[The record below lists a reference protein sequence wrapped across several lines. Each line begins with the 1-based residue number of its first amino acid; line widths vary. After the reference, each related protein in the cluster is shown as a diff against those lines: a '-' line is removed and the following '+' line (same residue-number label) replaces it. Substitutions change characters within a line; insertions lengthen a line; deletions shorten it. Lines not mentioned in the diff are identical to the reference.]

1 MIYAASFFK
10 NMRYWWLTLGLLRAG
25 LLLAQG
31 DADIPFGSWRV
42 HVPYADCK
50 HLAETPERILAASEN
65 GLFSVGKA
73 DGEIRRLSAVDGFSD
88 VGIAFMDYQSDAD
101 VVLIGYRNG
110 NIDLIKNDN
119 RIINLPDVLNSSLQ
133 GDKAIRHVHFRGN
146 EAIISTGL
154 GILILDLQREI
165 FTDSYTSIGPGGST
179 VAVSATAVV
188 NDTLYAAV
196 SGAILYAPYDGSR
209 NLSDYNNWKQLRSG
223 VVCKNMVNWNNALV
237 CDLNKVVQKYA
248 QGSWSD
254 YYDGRQ
260 DTIANIGVYY
270 GKLYVFAEGRIISDD
285 GTAQSIIPVNLI
297 NRGIVDREGFVWFV
311 LNTYGLIK
319 KINGNE
325 VSFFPNGPAF
335 KQSYQM
341 ASVGRTLYVTGG
353 GTSSTYG
360 NAFNNNGY
368 AIFHENRW
376 INRGPNPI
384 TDGLYDW
391 TVAYAEPETKRVFLG
406 THSFGMVF
414 FSGTE
419 PRLRID
425 SSNSNLRKFAN
436 TIWTRVTG
444 MASDQNGNLWVSNFG
459 SATGLNVLMKTGGWK
474 SYSLLNNN
482 VGQLVVDDYGQKW
495 MLAYNNSSTGP
506 NGPVGLMVYD
516 DNGTPDLLADDRQRF
531 LNNQADNG
539 GLPSSEVSC
548 IATDRYGYIW
558 VGTDQ
563 GLAVFT
569 RPDKVFPNNKALNAE
584 RFVIVEGGT
593 TGYLLGTQVINC
605 ITVDGGGRKWVGT
618 NNGAYLVAENGL
630 KVLRHFTKENSPLL
644 SNEIQSI
651 GIMEETGE
659 VFFGSSEGI
668 SSWRGDATP
677 AKDVHGTVK
686 VFPNPVRPGY
696 EGNVVIQGLPS
707 DAEVKITDI
716 NGNVVYE
723 TRANGGTATWNCRK
737 LNGDKPASGIYL
749 IFSINRDGSDSY
761 MSKLVFIR

>member
-1 MIYAASFFK
+1 MKLFRGLFLFAGCVSF
-10 NMRYWWLTLGLLRAG
+10 GLLS
-25 LLLAQG
+25 AQ
-31 DADIPFGSWRV
+31 DNADISFGTWRV

-50 HLAETPERILAASEN
+50 HVAETRDHILAASEN
-65 GLFSVGKA
+65 GLFSVGKS
-73 DGEIRRLSAVDGFSD
+73 DGEIRRLSPVDGFSD
-88 VGIAFMDYQSDAD
+88 VGIAYMDYQPDAD
-101 VVLIGYRNG
+101 VLLIGYRNG
-110 NIDLIKNDN
+110 NIDLLKNDT
-119 RIINLPDVLNSSLQ
+119 RIVNLPDLLKSSLQ
-133 GDKAIRHVHFRGN
+133 GDKAIRHVHFTGK

-154 GILILDLQREI
+154 GILVLDIEREV

-188 NDTLYAAV
+188 NDTLFAAI
-196 SGAILYAPYDGSR
+196 SGAILFAPYDGSR
-209 NLSDYNNWKQLRSG
+209 NLSDYNNWKTLRSG
-223 VVCKNMVNWNNALV
+223 VNCKNMASWNKKLV
-237 CDLNKVVQKYA
+237 CDLNKVVKEYDK
-248 QGSWSD
+248 GVWSD

-270 GKLYVFAEGRIISDD
+270 GLLYVFAEGRIIRDD
-285 GTAQSIIPVNLI
+285 GSSKTIIPVNLI
-297 NRGIVDREGFVWFV
+297 NRGIVDREGYVWFV

-319 KINGNE
+319 KINGSE

-353 GTSSTYG
+353 GTTNTYG

-368 AIFHENRW
+368 AIFSDNRW
-376 INRGPNPI
+376 INRGSNPI

-391 TVAYAEPETKRVFLG
+391 TVAYAESETKRVFLG

-414 FSGTE
+414 FSGSE

-425 SSNSNLRKFAN
+425 SSNSTLRKFAG

-444 MASDQNGNLWVSNFG
+444 MATDRNGNLWVSNFG
-459 SATGLNVLMKTGGWK
+459 SSQGLSVSLRNGGWK
-474 SYSLLNNN
+474 SYSLINNN
-482 VGQLVVDDYGQKW
+482 VGQMAIDDYGYKW
-495 MLAYNNSSTGP
+495 MLAYNNASTGP

-516 DNGTPDLLADDRQRF
+516 DNETPDIPGDDRQRF
-531 LNNQADNG
+531 LNNQSDNG
-539 GLPSSEVSC
+539 GLPSSEVTC

-569 RPDKVFPNNKALNAE
+569 RPDQVFPGNRPVNAE

-630 KVLRHFTKENSPLL
+630 KVLRHFTKDNSPLL

-651 GIMEETGE
+651 GILEETGE

-668 SSWRGDATP
+668 SSWRGDATR
-677 AKDVHGTVK
+677 ATDVHGNVK
-686 VFPNPVRPGY
+686 VFPNPVKPGY
-696 EGNVVIQGLPS
+696 EGSVMIQGLPS

-716 NGNVVYE
+716 NGNVMYE

-749 IFSINRDGSDSY
+749 IFSINRDGTDTY
-761 MSKLVFIR
+761 MSKLVYIR